1 MIALDACQSYM
12 EAWLREFSFLPQSL
26 PAELAQ
32 AQAAHLSLQAY
43 CWQNALAEVRLVRI
57 RGKAASI
64 FNCLIFPHCPERSPV
79 FVAELLATGGQLRLA
94 FVDVQTPGMLNTR
107 PILQQTAR
115 LAQRHAAMNHPEP
128 APRWAMTYS
137 SGSPLYLRPTTQRE
151 LPMTDLYSDYLRVW
165 SEFAQPQPPCSSPEL
180 QAFKEH
186 HLLESPVSEY
196 LSSVFGS
203 NWVSR
208 FLIEFLYR

>member
-1 MIALDACQSYM
+1 MIALDACQHYM
-12 EAWLREFSFLPQSL
+12 EAWLRDFSFQPQTL

-32 AQAAHLSLQAY
+32 AQAAHLSLQAF

-64 FNCLIFPHCPERSPV
+64 LNCLIFPHCPQRSPV

-94 FVDVQTPGMLNTR
+94 FVDVQTPGMLDTR

-180 QAFKEH
+180 QAFKDH
-186 HLLESPVSEY
+186 HLNESPVSEY
-196 LSSVFGS
+196 LSRVFGS
-203 NWVSR
+203 SWASR